1 MEAIQSEH
9 DLQYQLKRYL
19 PPRILEKNIAPTHLE
34 ARSIEYLQKKDH
46 NFKDNILAEYEE
58 TLANP
63 FPKGPWPFQ
72 MKVCGW
78 VAFTMD
84 DESAARIKF
93 AKPEEEDASCPY
105 SLDLCM
111 DKPELAFSGHMEQVY
126 VETVKGRKQI
136 VYSQWPYKISTK
148 EWYEKMYMPYHK
160 NWKELSYQRGQ
171 LIKEDQRARLDD
183 VELVSLDHLDVL
195 ASAASKHGG
204 HYQKPRSRLIMVCFF
219 FVFFLRCAQCP
230 MQKDYERMAAKVDAS
245 LVIWSDSDDL
255 MEPEPDAD
263 SKGSAEKKTGSAEK
277 KTLGKGAGVEKKPRK
292 KVVKRPRRKADNN
305 SPKKKKYRRGVPKRN
320 AKRQARG
327 KARGKGARV
336 KKRKRTKWVRGAPA
350 SPDEKPV
357 EKPSAEVRQS
367 LDDEATLIKLR

>member
-19 PPRILEKNIAPTHLE
+19 PPRILEKNIVPTHLE
-34 ARSIEYLQKKDH
+34 VTSIEYLQKKDH

-204 HYQKPRSRLIMVCFF
+204 HYQKPRSRIKVCFF
-219 FVFFLRCAQCP
+219 FFCFFFKVCP
-230 MQKDYERMAAKVDAS
+230 MSNAERLRAHGCQSRCVTSD
-245 LVIWSDSDDL
+245 LVRFRRSHGARARRRLERVGRKKNWVGRKKNSRQRCRR
-255 MEPEPDAD
+255 
-263 SKGSAEKKTGSAEK
+263 GKKTSK
-277 KTLGKGAGVEKKPRK
+277 KSCKTA
-292 KVVKRPRRKADNN
+292 A
-305 SPKKKKYRRGVPKRN
+305 
-320 AKRQARG
+320 A
-327 KARGKGARV
+327 
-336 KKRKRTKWVRGAPA
+336 
-350 SPDEKPV
+350 
-357 EKPSAEVRQS
+357 QS
-367 LDDEATLIKLR
+367 